1 VDRFGHIVLLA
12 LATGVLYGQ
21 DLRELIG
28 GLASD
33 RWQDR
38 YYYYEQLKRPENTSP
53 ETNNGLVRLLTLEN
67 QLIFRASQQ
76 EMGAAAAYGEGFEAY
91 VDDLVET
98 VMLIAN
104 RHPDQA
110 DVWAA
115 LLSGDLKPESAH
127 SRWIAVHGDKA
138 VPYLLKMTADRSAS
152 QWAVG
157 RRGDA
162 LLMLSQIVEI
172 NQKKENLTR
181 LRPETT
187 MEIMT
192 AIRTGLKD
200 PSAGVRIKAVRALW
214 EIGTAEDL
222 KALDDISAND
232 PDRTSQENPGN
243 DYSVRDAA
251 KGAAASIRNRVR

>member
-1 VDRFGHIVLLA
+1 VATCALIPSLAISVLH
-12 LATGVLYGQ
+12 GQ
-21 DLRELIG
+21 NLRELIG

-53 ETNNGLVRLLTLEN
+53 ETNNGLIRLLTLEN
-67 QLIFRASQQ
+67 QMIFRASQQ
-76 EMGAAAAYGEGFEAY
+76 EMGPAAAYGEGFEAY

-98 VMLIAN
+98 VMLVAN
-104 RHPDQA
+104 KHPDQA
-110 DVWAA
+110 DIWAA
-115 LLSGDLKPESAH
+115 LLGGDLKPESAH

-138 VPYLLKMTADRSAS
+138 VPYLLRMTADHGTS
-152 QWAVG
+152 QWTLG

-172 NQKKENLTR
+172 DQKKQNLTR
-181 LRPETT
+181 LRPETIP
-187 MEIMT
+187 EIMT

-200 PSAGVRIKAVRALW
+200 PVAGVRIKAVRALW

-222 KALDDISAND
+222 RALDDISAND
-232 PDRTSQENPGN
+232 PDRTSANNPGN

-251 KGAAASIRNRVR
+251 KGAAASIRNRTR

>member
-1 VDRFGHIVLLA
+1 M
-12 LATGVLYGQ
+12 
-21 DLRELIG
+21 
-28 GLASD
+28 
-33 RWQDR
+33 
-38 YYYYEQLKRPENTSP
+38 
-53 ETNNGLVRLLTLEN
+53 
-67 QLIFRASQQ
+67 IFRASQQ
-76 EMGAAAAYGEGFEAY
+76 EMGPAAAYGEGFESY

-104 RHPDQA
+104 KHPDQA
-110 DVWAA
+110 DIWSA

-138 VPYLLKMTADRSAS
+138 VPYLLKMTADRGTS
-152 QWAVG
+152 QWTLG

-172 NQKKENLTR
+172 DQKKENLTR
-181 LRPETT
+181 LKPETIR
-187 MEIMT
+187 EIMT

-200 PSAGVRIKAVRALW
+200 PAASVRIKAVRALW

-222 KALDDISAND
+222 RALEDISAND
-232 PDRTSQENPGN
+232 PDQTPANNPGN

-251 KGAAASIRNRVR
+251 KGAAASIRNRPR